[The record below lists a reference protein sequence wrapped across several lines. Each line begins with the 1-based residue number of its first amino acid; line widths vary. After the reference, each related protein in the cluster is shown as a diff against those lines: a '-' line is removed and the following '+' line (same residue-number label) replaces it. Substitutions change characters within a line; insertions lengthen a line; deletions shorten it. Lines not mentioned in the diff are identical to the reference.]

1 MLMAEDTLKKTFS
14 TSYTKN
20 IDRILKCLDKLRSN
34 FYKLVNLRLTTITFW
49 NQGFMTF
56 NLKIIFQNCWQNNL
70 INPILRQFTVNMY
83 HWLTNPSQ
91 PLLVDVTCQGLPTEN
106 TWMLEQR
113 ETSKLK
119 LFLTHNGCAHFGA
132 SKSLFLLSVAL
143 CFPSILRYNIRSK
156 QIIEKFYNALRYFP
170 LSLISFGSLKSKN
183 SQKLERRIL
192 ENSVQN

>member
-1 MLMAEDTLKKTFS
+1 MLMAEDTLKNTFS

-20 IDRILKCLDKLRSN
+20 IDRILKCLDKLRSD

-49 NQGFMTF
+49 NPGFMTF

-91 PLLVDVTCQGLPTEN
+91 PLLVDVTCEGLPTEK

-119 LFLTHNGCAHFGA
+119 LFITDNGCAHFGA
-132 SKSLFLLSVAL
+132 SKSLFFIVCRPL
-143 CFPSILRYNIRSK
+143 FSIHI
-156 QIIEKFYNALRYFP
+156 A
-170 LSLISFGSLKSKN
+170 
-183 SQKLERRIL
+183 
-192 ENSVQN
+192 VQHKV